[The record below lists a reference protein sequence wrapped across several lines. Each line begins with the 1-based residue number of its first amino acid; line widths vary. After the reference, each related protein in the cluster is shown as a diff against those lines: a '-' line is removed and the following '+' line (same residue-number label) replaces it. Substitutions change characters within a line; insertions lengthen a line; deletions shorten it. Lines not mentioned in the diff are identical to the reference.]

1 MTTNNK
7 MSMWCV
13 AGLWDAGW
21 PEPFGVGIP
30 VVVPSSVAQWALRT
44 FPLVGGELG
53 RPVLRV
59 GGAFFLLSFACT
71 GQWWVVRLSGVTR

>member
-1 MTTNNK
+1 MTTDYRTNVW
-7 MSMWCV
+7 SGE
-13 AGLWDAGW
+13 GLWDAGW
-21 PEPFGVGIP
+21 PEPFPVGVP
-30 VVVPSSVAQWALRT
+30 VVVPCAVALWALRT

-59 GGAFFLLSFACT
+59 GGALFLLSFACA